1 MRNKEIKCCHEADF
15 DRVNGKTE
23 ATQLPES
30 YLLNALGYYQGTNY
44 LYKHMLD
51 RNTWFFQMPMI

>member
-1 MRNKEIKCCHEADF
+1 
-15 DRVNGKTE
+15 VNGKTE

-51 RNTWFFQMPMI
+51 RNTWFFQMPMIKFAGISRFA